1 MQRQHSATGF
11 VRTLPPIQLSN
22 YCSNYSSV
30 PSDATERESV
40 LPEKGY
46 QVPIEV
52 FVAHMRAE
60 TAAPKI
66 SDDAQVPPNTY
77 TTDV

>member
-1 MQRQHSATGF
+1 M
-11 VRTLPPIQLSN
+11 
-22 YCSNYSSV
+22 